1 MQGFV
6 DISLL
11 CTFKRMRNLLGIQED
26 WKQDKVPEQIVLGV
40 RDHLIPIC
48 SWLPFPLLA
57 CSSDLP
63 CCTAPLPMALC

>member
-40 RDHLIPIC
+40 RDHLIPNLFMA
-48 SWLPFPLLA
+48 SLPPS
-57 CSSDLP
+57 C
-63 CCTAPLPMALC
+63 M